1 MGSTYCSLLYHAV
14 FSTKDRKRWLDDR
27 VRQKV
32 YAYMGGTVREKG
44 GVLIAANGTED
55 HVHLLL
61 GLHQT
66 KAIADSVKEVKA
78 NSSRWIHDT
87 FPEYRD
93 FAWQRGYGAFTV
105 SYSQQERVEKY
116 LARQHAH
123 HRKSTF
129 QEEFIELLERHRVE
143 YDPRYVWD

>member
-1 MGSTYCSLLYHAV
+1 MSSTYSSLLYHAV

-27 VRQKV
+27 IRQRV
-32 YAYMGGTVREKG
+32 YAYMGGSVREKG
-44 GVLIAANGTED
+44 GVLIAANGTGD

-66 KAIADSVKEVKA
+66 KAIADAVKEVKA

-87 FPEYRD
+87 FPEYQE

-105 SYSQQERVEKY
+105 SLSQREKAEAY
-116 LARQHAH
+116 LARRQAH
-123 HRKSTF
+123 HRKATF
-129 QEEFIELLERHRVE
+129 QEEFIALLDFHRVE
-143 YDPRYVWD
+143 YDARYVWD

>member
-1 MGSTYCSLLYHAV
+1 MGSTYCNLLYHAV
-14 FSTKDRKRWLDDR
+14 FSTKDRKRWLDDAIR
-27 VRQKV
+27 DRV
-32 YAYMGGTVREKG
+32 YAYMGGSVREKG
-44 GVLIAANGTED
+44 GVLIAANGTDD

-61 GLHQT
+61 GLHQK
-66 KAIADSVKEVKA
+66 KAIADAVQEVKA

-105 SYSQQERVEKY
+105 SFSQQERVEKY
-116 LARQHAH
+116 FARQHAH
-123 HRKSTF
+123 HRKATF

-143 YDPRYVWD
+143 YDPRYIWD